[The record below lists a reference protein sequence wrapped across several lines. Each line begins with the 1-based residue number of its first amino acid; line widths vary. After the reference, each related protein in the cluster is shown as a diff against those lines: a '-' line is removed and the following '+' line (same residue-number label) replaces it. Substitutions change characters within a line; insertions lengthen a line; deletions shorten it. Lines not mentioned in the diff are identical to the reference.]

1 MRKEGFVEV
10 ETIVMKRRETF
21 NSWEVLFSFLNS
33 VWKLDGSLEPQP
45 LRRAYMPG
53 EIDGMGASSLGWNRF
68 RRDSVGFRFSL
79 FLSSLPFSPISF
91 DFVVAS
97 VSLSFSTR
105 QDQAFRL
112 RFKLAHS
119 SFTFFLHHLQYSLLS
134 FSSSWFRPR
143 E

>member
-105 QDQAFRL
+105 QD
-112 RFKLAHS
+112 
-119 SFTFFLHHLQYSLLS
+119 
-134 FSSSWFRPR
+134 
-143 E
+143 

>member
-1 MRKEGFVEV
+1 MF
-10 ETIVMKRRETF
+10 VMKRRETF

-79 FLSSLPFSPISF
+79 FLSCLPFSSH
-91 DFVVAS
+91 
-97 VSLSFSTR
+97 L
-105 QDQAFRL
+105 FRL
-112 RFKLAHS
+112 RRRFGLTLIQYSSRS
-119 SFTFFLHHLQYSLLS
+119 SFPPQI
-134 FSSSWFRPR
+134 
-143 E
+143 